1 MQNDLD
7 KIYKWQVDNNMLFN
21 TKKFELLRYGAEEL
35 KSSGYTKPDNI
46 EEIEVK
52 HVLRDLGVQMN
63 DKGDFTDHVDK
74 VCSKVNQ
81 KSGWILRTFACRST
95 YFMKMMW
102 KTLVQGH
109 IDYCSQL
116 YQPLQSGNLT
126 RIENLMKVY
135 TKKMPELKTL
145 NYWMRLKRLKM
156 NSQQRR
162 FERYRIIY
170 IWKILEG
177 KVPNPGGVD
186 QCNSDREG
194 RRVKV
199 PPLNRKS
206 TGRVKSLREASFQV
220 HGARLFNALPKSIR
234 DKTSCIEID
243 FKEKLDGYLTNI
255 VDKPKIGNL
264 VPACCDQITGAPSNS
279 LVDQIRLHRRENSL
293 LWNPL

>member
-1 MQNDLD
+1 
-7 KIYKWQVDNNMLFN
+7 
-21 TKKFELLRYGAEEL
+21 
-35 KSSGYTKPDNI
+35 
-46 EEIEVK
+46 
-52 HVLRDLGVQMN
+52 MN

-186 QCNSDREG
+186 QCTSDREG

-199 PPLNRKS
+199 PPLNRK
-206 TGRVKSLREASFQV
+206 
-220 HGARLFNALPKSIR
+220 
-234 DKTSCIEID
+234 
-243 FKEKLDGYLTNI
+243 
-255 VDKPKIGNL
+255 
-264 VPACCDQITGAPSNS
+264 
-279 LVDQIRLHRRENSL
+279 
-293 LWNPL
+293 